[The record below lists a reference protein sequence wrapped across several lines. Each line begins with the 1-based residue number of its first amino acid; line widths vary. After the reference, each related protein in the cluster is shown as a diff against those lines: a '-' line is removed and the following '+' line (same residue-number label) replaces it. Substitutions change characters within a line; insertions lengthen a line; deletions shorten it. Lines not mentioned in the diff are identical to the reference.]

1 MADAG
6 RRDRVLRAA
15 GVLMIPLLLAGPLAA
30 QEREFSGMIQDLG
43 AGGLLL
49 RNRRGD
55 EIRFQRV
62 PETRVSGREGA
73 QGGWG
78 QLRVGDR
85 ATVRWKL
92 ADSPP
97 VAYRVI
103 VLPRG
108 RDEEG

>member
-1 MADAG
+1 
-6 RRDRVLRAA
+6 
-15 GVLMIPLLLAGPLAA
+15 MIPLLLVGPVAA
-30 QEREFSGMIQDLG
+30 QEREFSGKIQELG
-43 AGGLLL
+43 ADGLLL

-73 QGGWG
+73 QEGWG

-108 RDEEG
+108 RDGEG

>member
-1 MADAG
+1 MRVAAA
-6 RRDRVLRAA
+6 RRVLRVGLGLVISLWVAGAA
-15 GVLMIPLLLAGPLAA
+15 PA
-30 QEREFSGMIQDLG
+30 QEREFSGSIREV
-43 AGGLLL
+43 GGSELLL

-55 EIRFQRV
+55 EIRFLRV
-62 PETRVSGREGA
+62 PETRVSGRDGA
-73 QGGWG
+73 RGSWG

-103 VLPRG
+103 VHPG
-108 RDEEG
+108 RRDGES